1 MPFWL
6 SYCILGAC
14 SGVLAGLMGVGGGI
28 VIVPALVWLFT
39 AQGFSPSHIQHMA
52 VGTSLATIV
61 FTALSSARAHHGREA
76 VAWQTVRRVSP
87 GIVIGTL
94 VGSAL
99 ASLFSTR
106 LLRGI
111 FVVFIYYV
119 AIQMLARITV
129 RPHRQLPG
137 AAGMAGVGGIIGF
150 VSSLVG
156 IGGGSM
162 SVPFMAWCNVPMRT
176 AIGTSAAIGLPI
188 ALAGTVGN
196 IVTGWGLPAL
206 PPLSFGFVY
215 LPALLGISLV
225 SSLTAPLGA
234 RLAHRLPVTA
244 LRSGF
249 AVFLLVVGTKML
261 TGLL

>member
-1 MPFWL
+1 MTFWL
-6 SYCILGAC
+6 WYAALG
-14 SGVLAGLMGVGGGI
+14 GVGGILAGLMGVGGGI

-39 AQGFSPSHIQHMA
+39 AQGFSPDHIQHMA

-61 FTALSSARAHHGREA
+61 FTSLSSTRAHHGKEA
-76 VAWQTVRRVSP
+76 VTWRTVVQIAP
-87 GIVIGTL
+87 GIVAGTL
-94 VGSAL
+94 AGAWV
-99 ASLFSTR
+99 ASLISTR
-106 LLRGI
+106 FLRGI

-119 AIQMLARITV
+119 SVQMLAKITV

-137 AAGMAGVGGIIGF
+137 TAGMFGTGGVIGV

-162 SVPFMAWCNVPMRT
+162 SVPFMLWCNVPMRT

-196 IVTGWGLPAL
+196 ILTGWGVPAL
-206 PPLSFGFVY
+206 PSLSLGFVY

-225 SSLTAPLGA
+225 SMFTAPLGA
-234 RLAHRLPVTA
+234 RLAHALPVA
-244 LRSGF
+244 LLRSGF
-249 AVFLLVVGTKML
+249 AVFLLIVGTKML
-261 TGLL
+261 IGLL